1 MYGPAAAVLVLIIL
15 AVLIFLKYCKRKMGA
30 FRAEVAIE
38 TLRLWRKMVED
49 YRRTQPTDSMS
60 KSMNVVPSKTCGL
73 FACVPTKHPV
83 ERLRRPAVANSHI
96 ETQPADRH
104 ASR

>member
-1 MYGPAAAVLVLIIL
+1 L
-15 AVLIFLKYCKRKMGA
+15 
-30 FRAEVAIE
+30 FRG
-38 TLRLWRKMVED
+38 
-49 YRRTQPTDSMS
+49 
-60 KSMNVVPSKTCGL
+60 VPSKTCGL

-83 ERLRRPAVANSHI
+83 ERLRRPAVVNSHI